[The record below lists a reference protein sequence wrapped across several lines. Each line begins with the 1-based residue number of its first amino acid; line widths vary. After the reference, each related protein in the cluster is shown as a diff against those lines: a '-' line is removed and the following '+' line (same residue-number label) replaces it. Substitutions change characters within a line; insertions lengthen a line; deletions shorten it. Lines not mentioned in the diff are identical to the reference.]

1 MQFQWEAGQGM
12 QSKDVVS
19 GLVTA
24 IVVIATT
31 LSYSA
36 LIFSGPLAG
45 DLPVGIAFG
54 LMSAGLTAIGFA
66 LFATLPFSIAGPD
79 SKPVTVLA
87 SLGAVAA
94 ADLTRRGH
102 PGAVGATV
110 YLALVVGS
118 VATGAALFLFGTL
131 RFGRWI
137 RYIPYPVLGGFLA
150 ASGWLLVDGS
160 ARVLTGVAITW
171 ETLGELVDE
180 RHRWQLAAGIGFAVI
195 VFLIRQVKHF
205 LAFPALLLAG
215 SVATHFALQAAGYS
229 LADAQSAGWLLGIRS
244 GANLHFPWA
253 PATLATV
260 EWGALLRATGEYVA
274 LIAVTASTLMLGTTA
289 IEVATRNDVDVDR
302 ELRVNGLT
310 SLVVGLCGGMV
321 GTLSVSRTMLNYAMG
336 ARHRSGGIVAGA
348 LCLLTL
354 LFGTSLLGY
363 IPVPILGGMLLRLG
377 AAMLGE
383 WLILGWRRMP
393 ATDYA
398 QVIVILLVIMRWDF
412 VAGIGVG
419 VIAACV
425 TFAINSSRIRLVKLG
440 LTRSDYGSR
449 VERAPH
455 LHDQLVRLGKAIQ
468 IMWLH
473 GFLFFGSANRL
484 VNHIKEIVT
493 APGGTA
499 CRMVILDFHEVLGI
513 DSSSVLS
520 LIKLR
525 QFAERENFVIVVS
538 GLPPV
543 IERTLRAGGFLPT
556 ADDPLCRIFPDID
569 AALEWCEDRL
579 LAENAGR
586 GEAVRSADE
595 WLSRE
600 IGSLALFARLVSYLE
615 LMEFAPGQK
624 LFDQGDTADSLYL
637 IYVGRVTIL
646 YRPPDGH
653 VIRLRS
659 MAHHTVV
666 GEMGLYRSAPRGAE
680 VMVDEP
686 TVVYRLTREAMLQ
699 MEEDDPSLA
708 YAFHKFVIRTIAA
721 RLDFANREIAGLQQ
735 H

>member
-1 MQFQWEAGQGM
+1 MR
-12 QSKDVVS
+12 SKDVIS

-24 IVVIATT
+24 VIVIATT

-36 LIFSGPLAG
+36 LIFSGPLA
-45 DLPVGIAFG
+45 DELPAGIGFG
-54 LMSAGLTAIGFA
+54 LISAGLTAIGFA
-66 LFATLPFSIAGPD
+66 LFATLPFAIAGPD

-87 SLGAVAA
+87 SLGALVA
-94 ADLTRRGH
+94 ADLGRRGQ
-102 PGAVGATV
+102 GEAIAATV
-110 YLALVVGS
+110 YIALVVGS
-118 VATGAALFLFGTL
+118 IVTGAALFIFGTL

-137 RYIPYPVLGGFLA
+137 RYIPYPVVGGFLA

-160 ARVLTGVAITW
+160 ARVMSGSAMTW
-171 ETLGELVDE
+171 DTLGDLIDE
-180 RHRWQLAAGIGFAVI
+180 QHRWQILAGIGFAVA
-195 VFLIRQVKHF
+195 VFLIRRVQHF
-205 LAFPALLLAG
+205 LAFPLLLLVS
-215 SVATHFALQAAGYS
+215 SVGTHFALQAAGYS
-229 LADAQSAGWLLGIRS
+229 IDDAQAAGWLLSVRS
-244 GANLHFPWA
+244 GATVQFPWL
-253 PATLATV
+253 PSTLAQVHWAT
-260 EWGALLRATGEYVA
+260 LLRATGEYVA

-302 ELRVNGLT
+302 ELRVNGIIGM
-310 SLVVGLCGGMV
+310 VVGLFGGMV
-321 GTLSVSRTMLNYAMG
+321 GTLSVSRTMFNYAIG
-336 ARHRSGGIVAGA
+336 ARHRSGAVITGLV
-348 LCLLTL
+348 CLLTL
-354 LFGTSLLGY
+354 FFGTKMLGY

-383 WLILGWRRMP
+383 WIVLGWRRMP

-419 VIAACV
+419 VVAACV

-455 LHDQLVRLGKAIQ
+455 LHDQLVRLGGAIQ

-493 APGGTA
+493 ARGSTT

-525 QFAERENFVIVVS
+525 QFAEREEFIIVVA
-538 GLPPV
+538 GLPPA
-543 IERTLRAGGFLPT
+543 IERSLRAGGFLPT
-556 ADDPLCRIFPDID
+556 GDDPLCRLFPDID

-615 LMEFAPGQK
+615 LLEFAPGQK
-624 LFDQGDTADSLYL
+624 LFDQGDPADSLYL

-646 YRPPDGH
+646 YRTPDGS

-666 GEMGLYRSAPRGAE
+666 GEMGLYRAAPRGAE

-686 TVVYRLTREAMLQ
+686 TVVYRLTRDAMMQ
-699 MEEDDPSLA
+699 MEEDDPTLA